1 MWQQLV
7 IESDRDQAIL
17 ISDLMTAFGAQSVS
31 LQDRQDE
38 PVFDRLD
45 GDQPL
50 WSQTTVSGLWPE
62 SADLESVVNKLG
74 EAIAPF
80 PLPHWRVETLV
91 DQKWERVWLDRYQPI
106 NINNRLWIC
115 PIGTQPKQSKPP
127 NWGSQP
133 PGEALPTI
141 YLDPGLAFGTGTHA
155 TTQLCLEWLT
165 KQNLGNHGVIDYG
178 CGSGILAIAAL
189 KLGADKA
196 IGIDID
202 ARAVEISR
210 ENAKNNAIA
219 DRYTA
224 YLPADITNNLQAEVV
239 IANILAEPLMALAAK
254 LKKMVVANGQ
264 LVLSGLLEEQV
275 EQVRACYQQ
284 VFDLRLETREG
295 WALLAGP
302 RKS

>member
-7 IESDRDQAIL
+7 IESNRDQAIL
-17 ISDLMTAFGAQSVS
+17 ISDLMTVFGAQSVS

-45 GDQPL
+45 GNQPL

-62 SADLESVVNKLG
+62 SVDLKTVVNKLG
-74 EAIAPF
+74 EAIAPL

-91 DQKWERVWLDRYQPI
+91 DQQWERVWLDRYQPI

-115 PIGTQPKQSKPP
+115 PADKQSR
-127 NWGSQP
+127 QP
-133 PGEALPTI
+133 DGENLPTI

-155 TTQLCLEWLT
+155 TTQLCLEWLS
-165 KQNLGNHGVIDYG
+165 KQNLGSRDVIDYG

-189 KLGADKA
+189 KLGADNA
-196 IGIDID
+196 VGVDID

-210 ENAKNNAIA
+210 ENAKTNAVT

-239 IANILAEPLMALAAK
+239 IANILAEPLMALAPV
-254 LKKMVVANGQ
+254 LEKMVVTDGQ

-275 EQVRACYQQ
+275 EQVKACYQH

>member
-7 IESDRDQAIL
+7 IESNRDQAIL

-62 SADLESVVNKLG
+62 SVDLESVVKKLG
-74 EAIAPF
+74 EAIAPL
-80 PLPHWRVETLV
+80 PLPHWRLETLV
-91 DQKWERVWLDRYQPI
+91 DQQWERVWLDRYQPI

-115 PIGTQPKQSKPP
+115 PADKQSRQPKQA
-127 NWGSQP
+127 SQP

-155 TTQLCLEWLT
+155 TTQLCLEWLS
-165 KQNLGNHGVIDYG
+165 KQNLGSSNIIDYG

-189 KLGADKA
+189 KLGANNA
-196 IGIDID
+196 VGIDID
-202 ARAVEISR
+202 ARAVGISR
-210 ENAKNNAIA
+210 ENAKTNAVA
-219 DRYTA
+219 DRYAA

-239 IANILAEPLMALAAK
+239 IANILAEPLMALAPV
-254 LKKMVVANGQ
+254 LEKMVVTNGQ

-275 EQVRACYQQ
+275 EQVRECYQH

-295 WALLAGP
+295 WALLAGS
-302 RKS
+302 RKP